1 MPAKQNQV
9 PFLARHIGPTE
20 AEQRT
25 MLNALGMTSIDAL
38 IHQTV
43 PDDIRME
50 GDLKIPDGITEE
62 AALEEIA
69 EKLGRNTVAKA
80 MIGQGYHGTFVPPVI
95 QRNMLENP
103 GWYTSYTPY
112 QAEISQGRLEML
124 FHFQTLISELTGLP
138 IANASLLDEAT
149 AVAEAAGVAFRHH
162 RGKRPR
168 IVVANAL
175 HPQVRDV
182 LNTRAS
188 TADYKIDEGEIDD
201 TVAAIIVQMPD
212 TNGLLTDP
220 SSVVASAKAAGAL
233 VIVSA
238 DPLSLVLL
246 DAPANWGADIC
257 VGSIQ
262 RFGVP
267 LGNGG
272 PHAAFMAVTEKLT
285 RLVPGRIIGESIDA
299 HGRPAYRLAL
309 QTREQH
315 IRREKATSNI
325 CTAQA
330 LLANMAAAYAIW
342 HGPDGLT
349 EIATRVHSYASRF
362 AKALSSNGYPVAEHF
377 FDTITVSEKGR
388 AKALAEEAQ
397 NWGILLRVIDADTI
411 SVAFDETSNETVLQ
425 SLCSIFD
432 VPLVDEGDCP
442 LPNKRDSRHF
452 LSQRI
457 FHSCRSETEMM
468 RLLRKLMD
476 KDLALDRAMIPLGSC
491 TMKLNAAAEMMP
503 VTWEVTGN
511 IHPFSPESHR
521 LGYKA
526 IVDDVDEWLSE
537 ITGFAKCTMQPN
549 AGSQGEYSGLLAIH
563 GFHDAN
569 GEGHRNICIIPASA
583 HGTNPASAQMAG
595 YDVVV
600 VKCND
605 EGDVSL
611 KDLKEKV
618 EKNSDNLAA
627 LMITYPST
635 HGVFESRIKEI
646 CELIH
651 SHGGQVYLDGANLNA
666 MMGLAR
672 PGDIGAE
679 VCHMNV
685 H

>member
-1 MPAKQNQV
+1 MT
-9 PFLARHIGPTE
+9 PFLARHIGPNK

-43 PDDIRME
+43 PDDIRMA
-50 GDLKIPDGITEE
+50 GVLNIPDGITEE

-69 EKLGRNTVAKA
+69 EKLGRNAVAKA

-112 QAEISQGRLEML
+112 QPEISQGRLEML

-182 LNTRAS
+182 LNTRAKA
-188 TADYKIDEGEIDD
+188 ADYEVDEGEIDN
-201 TVAAIIVQMPD
+201 TVAAVIVQLPD
-212 TNGLLTDP
+212 TNGVLSDP
-220 SSVVASAKAAGAL
+220 SSLVASAKAAGAL

-246 DAPANWGADIC
+246 EAPGNWGADIC

-272 PHAAFMAVTEKLT
+272 PHAAYMAVTEKLT
-285 RLVPGRIIGESIDA
+285 RLLPGRLIGESIDA

-342 HGPDGLT
+342 HGPEGLV
-349 EIATRVHSYASRF
+349 EIATRVHSYAARF
-362 AKALSSNGYPVAEHF
+362 AKALAGKGTPVAEHF
-377 FDTITVSEKGR
+377 FDTITVTKKGG
-388 AKALAEEAQ
+388 AQALAEAAQ
-397 NWGILLRVIDADTI
+397 DREILLRVIDEDTI
-411 SVAFDETSNETVLQ
+411 SVAFDETSTEAIFET
-425 SLCSIFD
+425 LCSIFD
-432 VPLVDEGDCP
+432 VPLVEEGEEA
-442 LPNKRDSRHF
+442 LPNRRDGKRF
-452 LSQRI
+452 LSQEI
-457 FHSCRSETEMM
+457 FHTCRSETEMM

-511 IHPFSPESHR
+511 IHPFAPASHL

-526 IVDDVDEWLSE
+526 IVDDLDEWLSE

-549 AGSQGEYSGLLAIH
+549 AGSRCSRTPGARGNMRGCLPFATFTRLRGKGTAIFVLFHLLPTAPT
-563 GFHDAN
+563 
-569 GEGHRNICIIPASA
+569 RPLR
-583 HGTNPASAQMAG
+583 
-595 YDVVV
+595 
-600 VKCND
+600 KW
-605 EGDVSL
+605 
-611 KDLKEKV
+611 
-618 EKNSDNLAA
+618 
-627 LMITYPST
+627 
-635 HGVFESRIKEI
+635 R
-646 CELIH
+646 
-651 SHGGQVYLDGANLNA
+651 A
-666 MMGLAR
+666 MMWWW
-672 PGDIGAE
+672 
-679 VCHMNV
+679 
-685 H
+685 